1 MKTSV
6 TDSGLL
12 RKTIIISYTADE
24 VRTRR
29 AQVLRQLAS
38 EVRMDGFRPG
48 KTSIA
53 MLEKRYGAGA
63 TAATEERLGDEAFNA
78 ALKEHNLRPIGP
90 VASDAVNRDN
100 GALSFTVSVD
110 VKPTVTIPS
119 AKEFVLEDAPVD
131 IPEQEVTEALTGL
144 AKRAGTM
151 SPLADGETV
160 IEDDSITVSG
170 NVSVGGTE
178 VRKLHDFNHLVGGY
192 PFFGKPPAEVVELLQ
207 GKKAGDALTFTATL
221 PQSFTPAENAG
232 KEATIAVTI
241 VAANRL
247 RAAPLDDEF
256 AKKMGAESIEALK
269 TMFKARLIGNKEGQ
283 KRASQIESLTTQLL
297 EKVQIDLPEK
307 LLAQTIADAEAE
319 AVRRAEAQKQ
329 DADKAKADAAAE
341 ATKGLRRF
349 IILDALASSLEV
361 TVDNDDLNDQIRMAA
376 YHTGRKPEEVAKQ
389 LKESGR
395 INQVVMEIREAKS
408 LETLLDKVLAKE
420 AAAAG

>member
-12 RKTIIISYTADE
+12 RKTLTISYTADE
-24 VRTRR
+24 VRARR
-29 AQVLRQLAS
+29 AQVLRQLAN
-38 EVRMDGFRPG
+38 EVRLDGFRPG
-48 KTSIA
+48 KTSVA
-53 MLEKRYGAGA
+53 VLEKRYGPAA
-63 TAATEERLGDEAFNA
+63 TAATEERLGDDAYNA

-90 VASDAVNRDN
+90 ITTDSVSRDN
-100 GALSFTVSVD
+100 GLSFTISVD
-110 VKPTVTIPS
+110 VKPTVVIPE
-119 AKEFVLEDAPVD
+119 AKQFAIEDAPVD
-131 IPEQEVTEALTGL
+131 IPEQELTESLTSL
-144 AKRAGTM
+144 AKRAGSM
-151 SPLADGETV
+151 SPLGEGETV

-170 NVSVGGTE
+170 TVSVNGAE

-192 PFFGKPPAEVVELLQ
+192 PFFGKPAAEVVELLQ
-207 GKKAGDALTFTATL
+207 GKKAGDAISFTANL

-256 AKKMGAESIEALK
+256 AKKMGAESLEALK

-283 KRASQIESLTTQLL
+283 KRGQQIEALTAQIL

-307 LLAQTIADAEAE
+307 LLAQTVADAETE

-329 DADKAKADAAAE
+329 DAEKAKADAAAE

-349 IILDALASSLEV
+349 IILDALASALEV

-376 YHTGRKPEEVAKQ
+376 YHTGRKPEEVAAQ

-395 INQVVMEIREAKS
+395 INQVVMEIREAKA

-420 AAAAG
+420 TAAAG